1 VDLESKQHPTTTD
14 YSSGVVYQ
22 LRHLWRKHLE
32 ADDLQKELLRQQLET
47 TLGALAQDRPSE
59 VEDARAV
66 VQLLLCGCSQVQKV
80 REYGK
85 NDPTMSVV
93 CSIMDDAFA
102 ALQFHTIGVR
112 KHQPVVMKEA
122 RDALM
127 PLKFVHPCKLYDR
140 MPLADAVRRRWTM
153 NDEYQ
158 TYMYEHE
165 VAASVFD
172 FLGLDE
178 WGEIFIRRVKRAIGH
193 ADTAE
198 SWDRANYLANHWES
212 IQRSVDKSL
221 RLPRRKA
228 RQRTELDRRKDINAI
243 RQVFRESDY
252 LIPNSQ
258 RGLKTL
264 DDTNMPPDVQRIR
277 QVGQELIRRF
287 LRDVVK
293 SGKSK

>member
-1 VDLESKQHPTTTD
+1 
-14 YSSGVVYQ
+14 VVYQ

-165 VAASVFD
+165 VAESVFD
-172 FLGLDE
+172 LLSPIHRSEVSSKLGC
-178 WGEIFIRRVKRAIGH
+178 ISF
-193 ADTAE
+193 ADTKRM
-198 SWDRANYLANHWES
+198 DNRA
-212 IQRSVDKSL
+212 
-221 RLPRRKA
+221 
-228 RQRTELDRRKDINAI
+228 
-243 RQVFRESDY
+243 
-252 LIPNSQ
+252 
-258 RGLKTL
+258 
-264 DDTNMPPDVQRIR
+264 
-277 QVGQELIRRF
+277 
-287 LRDVVK
+287 
-293 SGKSK
+293 